1 MSAFR
6 ELGYSA
12 LHLYRIMGCW
22 SYELLTLFAYR
33 FLYHFFSPCTK
44 AYLDHE
50 YKIIRYREALI
61 PLTRLRVFCSL
72 FQRPDGSSYI
82 VPPTRSEKISP
93 DMVRAGLHRI
103 RAHRADTPFAAFLRI
118 VHNVHLLPTSK
129 DTTITLYNEIEVFW
143 SRGITGAAK
152 FDYFLFGGRW
162 FIKDIPDPRGKLGND
177 PLLCAI
183 AASAA
188 EQMVE
193 VFNWRINLGVRRDL
207 RRLKVRKPYWDKN
220 LAPCVMESAPE
231 WCKDVGPAPVQ
242 TVVDRK
248 DYKNT
253 ARGMLES
260 KTIDLSPSFKK
271 RDLLA
276 DSQFMYFA

>member
-1 MSAFR
+1 
-6 ELGYSA
+6 
-12 LHLYRIMGCW
+12 
-22 SYELLTLFAYR
+22 
-33 FLYHFFSPCTK
+33 
-44 AYLDHE
+44 
-50 YKIIRYREALI
+50 
-61 PLTRLRVFCSL
+61 
-72 FQRPDGSSYI
+72 
-82 VPPTRSEKISP
+82 
-93 DMVRAGLHRI
+93 
-103 RAHRADTPFAAFLRI
+103 
-118 VHNVHLLPTSK
+118 
-129 DTTITLYNEIEVFW
+129 
-143 SRGITGAAK
+143 
-152 FDYFLFGGRW
+152 
-162 FIKDIPDPRGKLGND
+162 
-177 PLLCAI
+177 
-183 AASAA
+183 
-188 EQMVE
+188 MVE